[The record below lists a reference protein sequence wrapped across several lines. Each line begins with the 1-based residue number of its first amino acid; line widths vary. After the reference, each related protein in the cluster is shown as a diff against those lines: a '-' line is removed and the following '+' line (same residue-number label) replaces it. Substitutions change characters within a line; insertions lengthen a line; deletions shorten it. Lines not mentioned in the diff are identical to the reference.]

1 VKDRFL
7 SKGDLMFAIFE
18 KERNIRKQLV
28 NNSKNVAN
36 YVDENEDPQRL
47 AVLTMIKIQQELA
60 SKRRSRRSSV
70 QRELASE

>member
-1 VKDRFL
+1 
-7 SKGDLMFAIFE
+7 MFAIFE

>member
-1 VKDRFL
+1 ML
-7 SKGDLMFAIFE
+7 LTMLM
-18 KERNIRKQLV
+18 KMRR
-28 NNSKNVAN
+28 
-36 YVDENEDPQRL
+36 PQRL

>member
-1 VKDRFL
+1 
-7 SKGDLMFAIFE
+7 MFAIFE

-60 SKRRSRRSSV
+60 SKRRRRRSSV